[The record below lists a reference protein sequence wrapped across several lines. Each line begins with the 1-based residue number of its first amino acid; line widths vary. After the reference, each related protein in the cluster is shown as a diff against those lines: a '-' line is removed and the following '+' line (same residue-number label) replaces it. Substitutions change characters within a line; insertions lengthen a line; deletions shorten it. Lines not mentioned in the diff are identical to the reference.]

1 MISTQKPA
9 LAIALMVLAMLL
21 VPVMDGTAKL
31 LMQDFDVVQVVWARY
46 AFHFL
51 TLIPLL
57 AMSGQIKLSIP
68 TNIRLQLVRAA
79 FLLGDTFLFFAA
91 LALIPL
97 ANGKAVFF
105 VAPLVMTALSPLIL
119 KEKVG
124 RRRWTA
130 VAIGF
135 LGALVILRPDVQGIS
150 WGYALALASAVLYAL
165 YLLYTRK
172 LAKSSPPMVTLL
184 VTAIFGTV
192 IMSVAVP
199 FYWTAPD
206 LTGWLLML
214 AMGALG
220 TVSHYLII
228 KAFEWGEMP
237 MLAPFTYAEIVSA
250 SLFGLMVFG
259 QFPDLW
265 TWIGITIV
273 IVSGIYISRREFKRN

>member
-1 MISTQKPA
+1 
-9 LAIALMVLAMLL
+9 MLL

-31 LMQDFDVVQVVWARY
+31 LTQSFDVVQVVWARY

-57 AMSGQIKLSIP
+57 AMSNQIEFCIPKNFKLQI
-68 TNIRLQLVRAA
+68 VRAA

-105 VAPLVMTALSPLIL
+105 VAPLIMTALSPFIL

-124 RRRWTA
+124 QRRWTA
-130 VAIGF
+130 VFIGF
-135 LGALVILRPDVQGIS
+135 AGALVILRPDIQGIS
-150 WGYALALASAVLYAL
+150 WGYALALASAALYAL

-172 LAKSSPPMVTLL
+172 LAKSSPPLVTLL
-184 VTAIFGTV
+184 VTAVFGTA
-192 IMSVAVP
+192 IMSAVVP

-228 KAFEWGEMP
+228 KAFELGEMP

-250 SLFGLMVFG
+250 SIFGLIVFG

-273 IVSGIYISRREFKRN
+273 IASGIYISRREFKIN

>member
-1 MISTQKPA
+1 
-9 LAIALMVLAMLL
+9 MVIAMLL

-31 LMQDFDVVQVVWARY
+31 LTQSFDVVQVVWARY

-57 AMSGQIKLSIP
+57 AMSNQIEFSIP
-68 TNIRLQLVRAA
+68 KNFKLQIVRAA

-105 VAPLVMTALSPLIL
+105 VAPLIMTALSPFIL

-130 VAIGF
+130 VFIGF
-135 LGALVILRPDVQGIS
+135 AGALVILRPDIQGIS

-172 LAKSSPPMVTLL
+172 LAKSSPPLVTLL
-184 VTAIFGTV
+184 VTAIFGTA
-192 IMSVAVP
+192 IMSAVVP
-199 FYWTAPD
+199 FYWSSPD

-228 KAFEWGEMP
+228 KAFELGEMP

-250 SLFGLMVFG
+250 SVFGLIVFG

-273 IVSGIYISRREFKRN
+273 IASGVYISRREFKRN

>member
-1 MISTQKPA
+1 
-9 LAIALMVLAMLL
+9 MVTAMLL
-21 VPVMDGTAKL
+21 VPIMDGTAKL
-31 LMQDFDVVQVVWARY
+31 LMQKFDVVQVVWARY

-57 AMSGQIKLSIP
+57 AISGQIELSVP
-68 TNIRLQLVRAA
+68 ANFKLQLVRAM

-105 VAPLVMTALSPLIL
+105 IAPLVMTALSPLIL

-130 VAIGF
+130 VGIGF

-150 WGYALALASAVLYAL
+150 WGYALALSSAVLYAL

-199 FYWTAPD
+199 FYWTGPD
-206 LTGWLLML
+206 LTDWLLML

-220 TVSHYLII
+220 TLSHYLII

-250 SLFGLMVFG
+250 SLFGLIVFG
-259 QFPDLW
+259 QFPDPW